1 MIPKNRFSYLSATAA
16 ILDIESYQNRQ
27 QFNLWTVMM
36 CLCENNQIE
45 SWQIQMGENETLR
58 FICLHMVHTIAC
70 VMLKQ
75 QFFEIEMNTHN
86 FYNNTLSFLKG
97 SLISI

>member
-1 MIPKNRFSYLSATAA
+1 MSPKNTFSYLSATAA
-16 ILDIESYQNRQ
+16 ILDIESYPNMQ
-27 QFNLWTVMM
+27 QCNLWTGMM

-58 FICLHMVHTIAC
+58 FIWLHMVHTIAC

-75 QFFEIEMNTHN
+75 QFFEIETYTQN
-86 FYNNTLSFLKG
+86 F
-97 SLISI
+97 

>member
-1 MIPKNRFSYLSATAA
+1 MNPKITFSYLSATAA
-16 ILDIESYQNRQ
+16 VLDILSYPNRQ
-27 QFNLWTVMM
+27 QCYLWTVMM

-58 FICLHMVHTIAC
+58 FIWLHMVHTVAC

-75 QFFEIEMNTHN
+75 QFFEIETNTQK
-86 FYNNTLSFLKG
+86 F
-97 SLISI
+97 

>member
-1 MIPKNRFSYLSATAA
+1 
-16 ILDIESYQNRQ
+16 
-27 QFNLWTVMM
+27 MM

-58 FICLHMVHTIAC
+58 FIWLHMIQSIAF

-75 QFFEIEMNTHN
+75 QFFEIETNICTQN
-86 FYNNTLSFLKG
+86 FKYSKL
-97 SLISI
+97 